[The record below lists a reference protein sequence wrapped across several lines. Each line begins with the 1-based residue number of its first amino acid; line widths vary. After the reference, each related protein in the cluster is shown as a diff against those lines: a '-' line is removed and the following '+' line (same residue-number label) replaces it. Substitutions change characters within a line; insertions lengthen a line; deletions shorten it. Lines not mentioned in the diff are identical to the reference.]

1 MFLRY
6 LLYIKTLC
14 KIDKTNTQT
23 DRDKTQSIND
33 KNQGLIGAQ
42 TTQSQVQNIRE
53 GCIVVFADCAEL
65 ITAPSYHWLADSL
78 TRRLR
83 CLVSACKLPTL
94 GPRRPRVQAGTS

>member
-42 TTQSQVQNIRE
+42 TTQSKCKTLGR
-53 GCIVVFADCAEL
+53 VVFADCAEL

>member
-42 TTQSQVQNIRE
+42 TTQSKCKTLGR
-53 GCIVVFADCAEL
+53 VVFADCAEL

-94 GPRRPRVQAGTS
+94 GPRRPRVQAGTSVN